1 MNEKLEK
8 FASRLRNARHY
19 YEQSLYDLKE
29 AEQRK
34 AESERELEQ
43 IQPGWE
49 MPAATGLILTGA
61 VGGFGAGA
69 YAGSKL
75 GHLQDIP
82 LYAGGLLGISAG
94 SLGAYGV
101 SKGVDKMYPDRPIL
115 RNEISRE
122 NQIAQLAAEDVNKMK
137 ELMATRAGKSSKEL
151 RREIRSLHNQR
162 KQEINSLRSQP

>member
-1 MNEKLEK
+1 MNERLEK
-8 FASRLRNARHY
+8 VASRLRNARHY
-19 YEQSLYDLKE
+19 YEQSLHDLKE

-34 AESERELEQ
+34 AESEKGLEQ
-43 IQPGWE
+43 VQPRWE
-49 MPAATGLILTGA
+49 MPAAVGLTLTGA
-61 VGGFGAGA
+61 VAGLGAGA

-101 SKGVDKMYPDRPIL
+101 SKEIDKKYPDRLVL

-122 NQIAQLAAEDVNKMK
+122 NQIAQLAAEDVDKIK
-137 ELMATRAGKSSKEL
+137 QLMTTRVGKSSKEL

-162 KQEINSLRSQP
+162 KQEINSLRS